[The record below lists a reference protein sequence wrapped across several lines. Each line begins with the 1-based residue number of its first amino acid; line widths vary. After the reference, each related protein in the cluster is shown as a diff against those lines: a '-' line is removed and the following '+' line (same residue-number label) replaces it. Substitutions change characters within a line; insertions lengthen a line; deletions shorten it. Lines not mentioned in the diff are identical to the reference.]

1 MSQLLFCLSP
11 HSITLQASFAVPGVW
26 QGCQTVW
33 RAEAWVF
40 EFPYQSK
47 LPSWGET
54 GLRASISNASA
65 THMPHAWRLLEG
77 DQCPSPQLQQP
88 LMVRTRPLIA
98 FSGFV
103 IHRTKFDICLIM
115 LSQGVRMEICPA
127 FFTAKHCGR
136 AALDLLRQWSL
147 CLSGWPKRCQMKCW
161 CLCLLLSWQK
171 APCTGRCS
179 PWTPSGI
186 SLHWH
191 EAGLHEG

>member
-1 MSQLLFCLSP
+1 MSQLLFCLPP
-11 HSITLQASFAVPGVW
+11 HSITLLASFAVPGVW

-65 THMPHAWRLLEG
+65 THMPHAWTLLEG

-88 LMVRTRPLIA
+88 LMVRTRPLIV

-103 IHRTKFDICLIM
+103 IHRTKFDVCLITR
-115 LSQGVRMEICPA
+115 SQGVRMEICPGIFHCKTLWESCSGPA
-127 FFTAKHCGR
+127 ETAVTVLVR
-136 AALDLLRQWSL
+136 MTQEVPDQVLVPLPAAQLTKSTMCR
-147 CLSGWPKRCQMKCW
+147 
-161 CLCLLLSWQK
+161 
-171 APCTGRCS
+171 
-179 PWTPSGI
+179 
-186 SLHWH
+186 
-191 EAGLHEG
+191 